1 MESFSKAFEL
11 SSCERSCSQSLPS
24 ELTEGEKFGR
34 SQGDRKLASAS
45 VQDFY
50 SMGQMH
56 DGVLLSVVVLTE

>member
-1 MESFSKAFEL
+1 MRGAAH
-11 SSCERSCSQSLPS
+11 RA
-24 ELTEGEKFGR
+24 EGEKFGR